1 MLRKNSSNFRQSHM
15 DSRKELKIDPLP
27 LESEFRVLSVKK
39 RLHELSRVELE
50 EFLSEALVVMA
61 KLAHQL
67 TQLRDYLQ
75 YVEGKSE
82 HLD

>member
-82 HLD
+82 RLD

>member
-39 RLHELSRVELE
+39 RLHELSRAELE

>member
-1 MLRKNSSNFRQSHM
+1 M
-15 DSRKELKIDPLP
+15 DSEKSFEINPLP

-39 RLHELSRVELE
+39 RLHELSRSELE
-50 EFLSEALVVMA
+50 DFLSESLVVMA

-67 TQLRDYLQ
+67 TQLRDYIQ
-75 YVEGKSE
+75 YAEGKSE

>member
-1 MLRKNSSNFRQSHM
+1 M
-15 DSRKELKIDPLP
+15 DSEKSFEINPLP

-39 RLHELSRVELE
+39 RLHELSRSELE
-50 EFLSEALVVMA
+50 DFLSESLVVMA

-67 TQLRDYLQ
+67 TQLRDYIQ
-75 YVEGKSE
+75 YAEGKSD